1 MNEDNILD
9 VEQPIQNDNI
19 ISESDSP
26 VIENDNALDETLVEE
41 EELTETEEGAADP
54 EEGEAQADGS
64 ATPDEVTETVV
75 VNPMEEYSLENP
87 LPVMVIEEE
96 IEEEPIEAYSLTG
109 SYNGTISD
117 QYLDYFEGIVEK
129 LKPSEHYVI
138 YRAGQYAYNLCYGE
152 EITLEGTYFS
162 GDCEVVSIY
171 RDDGNYNNMW
181 YVDKFEDT
189 LALSATDI
197 FAYSDLGMY
206 PTVERGMTNA
216 ESQGLLIAVA
226 VATVFMLASRIFDY
240 IVEHIYRK

>member
-1 MNEDNILD
+1 MNENNILD
-9 VEQPIQNDNI
+9 AEQPVSDDNVI
-19 ISESDSP
+19 IESDTA
-26 VIENDNALDETLVEE
+26 VVENGGAVEETLTET
-41 EELTETEEGAADP
+41 EELTETQEGAADP
-54 EEGEAQADGS
+54 EEGEAQTDGS

-75 VNPMEEYSLENP
+75 LNPMEEYSAENP

-117 QYLDYFEGIVEK
+117 TYLDYFEGIVEK

-138 YRAGQYAYNLCYGE
+138 YRAGQYAYNMCYGE
-152 EITLEGTYFS
+152 DIELTGSYFS
-162 GDCEVVSIY
+162 GECQVVSLY
-171 RDDGNYNNMW
+171 RDDNTYNNTW
-181 YVDKFEDT
+181 YVDKFTDS

-206 PTVERGMTNA
+206 PTVERGFTHA
-216 ESQGLLIAVA
+216 ESMGIFTALA
-226 VATVFMLASRIFDY
+226 VATVFMLASRVFDY

>member
-9 VEQPIQNDNI
+9 VEQSVPNDNGI
-19 ISESDSP
+19 PEPDSANP
-26 VIENDNALDETLVEE
+26 EIPIEETT
-41 EELTETEEGAADP
+41 TETELDAADP
-54 EEGEAQADGS
+54 QEEQSETGGS
-64 ATPDEVTETVV
+64 ASSSEVTEVIV
-75 VNPMEEYSLENP
+75 VNPLEEYSAENP

-96 IEEEPIEAYSLTG
+96 VEEEPVEAYSLTG
-109 SYNGTISD
+109 TYAGTISD
-117 QYLDYFEGIVEK
+117 TYLDYFEGIVEK

-152 EITLEGTYFS
+152 EIELNGTYFS
-162 GDCEVVSIY
+162 GECNVVSLY
-171 RDDGNYNNMW
+171 RDDGNYNNIW
-181 YVDKFEDT
+181 YVDKFTDS

-216 ESQGLLIAVA
+216 ESQGLLIAIA

-240 IVEHIYRK
+240 IVDHIYRK